1 MQGRA
6 RRDRPR
12 AGADHHASAPGV
24 GAPAEDQPHHDQAA
38 AAGRG
43 RLPSAHA
50 RGSPGERDTGAGA
63 ERLRR
68 LPERRGHRRHG
79 RVAGPAAQAPT
90 ASDPAP
96 PAGESAPE
104 PAPSNDGREAE
115 PPARSDASSPPDAAE
130 LENVVRT
137 WSEALNAGD
146 NETAAD
152 LFAEGAVVIQGG
164 SALQLATREAAIIF
178 NRSLPCSGAIV
189 DFSFVDNAIVAT
201 FELGDRPQG
210 GCDAEPGTLAAAV
223 FVIEDGLIQLWQQI
237 PVPGT
242 DPFPPSDADRTV
254 T

>member
-1 MQGRA
+1 MT
-6 RRDRPR
+6 RR
-12 AGADHHASAPGV
+12 
-24 GAPAEDQPHHDQAA
+24 
-38 AAGRG
+38 
-43 RLPSAHA
+43 
-50 RGSPGERDTGAGA
+50 
-63 ERLRR
+63 RR
-68 LPERRGHRRHG
+68 LAGGGYPRPM
-79 RVAGPAAQAPT
+79 RVALLAIGTLALALALSACAGSQSDEGTDATVASPAPAAQAPT